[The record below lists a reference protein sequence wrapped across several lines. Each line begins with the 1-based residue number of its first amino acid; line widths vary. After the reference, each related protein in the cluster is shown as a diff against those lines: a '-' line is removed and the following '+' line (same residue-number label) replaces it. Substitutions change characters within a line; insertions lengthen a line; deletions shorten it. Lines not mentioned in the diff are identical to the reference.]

1 MDCNDDFLP
10 LTRNYKN
17 LTVYQIAECIDVVT
31 YYFATTHIGP
41 GDRTRDQMVQGV
53 RSGKQ
58 NIAEGSVDG
67 ATSTEMEIRLM
78 NCARGS
84 MQELR
89 TDYEDYLRRR
99 GLPLWSKDDPRVQ
112 QVRQFVRR
120 CKDPEVYLAKV
131 KERSPETIANIALTM
146 IHAYDYLMER
156 LIESIKRRFLQQGGI
171 KEAMYRARKRALDP
185 TGNPG
190 RTERTERTERNER
203 TGNPENPGNPGS
215 ETPPPTPSPLGKG
228 RGAGP
233 QSSQSS
239 QSSQKS
245 QSSQSSQSSQKS
257 QNSQESQNSQKSQ
270 NNPS

>member
-1 MDCNDDFLP
+1 MDRDDDFLP
-10 LTRNYKN
+10 LKRNYKN

-171 KEAMYRARKRALDP
+171 KEAMYRARKRALAP
-185 TGNPG
+185 
-190 RTERTERTERNER
+190 TERT
-203 TGNPENPGNPGS
+203 ENPGNPGRTGRTGS
-215 ETPPPTPSPLGKG
+215 QPSQRSQPS
-228 RGAGP
+228 
-233 QSSQSS
+233 QNSQSS
-239 QSSQKS
+239 QNKR
-245 QSSQSSQSSQKS
+245 
-257 QNSQESQNSQKSQ
+257 
-270 NNPS
+270 

>member
-1 MDCNDDFLP
+1 MDRDDDFLP
-10 LTRNYKN
+10 LKRNYKN

-112 QVRQFVRR
+112 QVRLFVRR

-131 KERSPETIANIALTM
+131 KERSPDTIANIALTM

-190 RTERTERTERNER
+190 RTENPGRN
-203 TGNPENPGNPGS
+203 GNPGS
-215 ETPPPTPSPLGKG
+215 QPSQRSQPS
-228 RGAGP
+228 
-233 QSSQSS
+233 QNSQSS
-239 QSSQKS
+239 QNKR
-245 QSSQSSQSSQKS
+245 
-257 QNSQESQNSQKSQ
+257 
-270 NNPS
+270 

>member
-1 MDCNDDFLP
+1 MNRDEEFLS
-10 LTRNYKN
+10 LNRNYKN
-17 LTVYQIAECIDVVT
+17 LTVFQLAECIDVVT
-31 YYFATTHIGP
+31 YYFATTHIGN

-99 GLPLWSKDDPRVQ
+99 GLEMWSKDDPRVA
-112 QVRQFVRR
+112 QVRRFVRG
-120 CKDPEVYLAKV
+120 CKDPDVYLAKV

-171 KEAMYRARKRALDP
+171 KEAMYRARKRALENP
-185 TGNPG
+185 TGNLGRTGNPERTEKTGKTGNPG
-190 RTERTERTERNER
+190 RR
-203 TGNPENPGNPGS
+203 ENSQP
-215 ETPPPTPSPLGKG
+215 
-228 RGAGP
+228 
-233 QSSQSS
+233 SQSS
-239 QSSQKS
+239 QQ
-245 QSSQSSQSSQKS
+245 S
-257 QNSQESQNSQKSQ
+257 QNSQPSQQSPQS
-270 NNPS
+270 

>member
-1 MDCNDDFLP
+1 MNRDEEFLS
-10 LTRNYKN
+10 LNRNYKN
-17 LTVYQIAECIDVVT
+17 LTVFQLAECIDVVT
-31 YYFATTHIGP
+31 YYFATTHIGN
-41 GDRTRDQMVQGV
+41 GDRTRDQMVLGV

-99 GLPLWSKDDPRVQ
+99 GLEMWSKDDPRVA
-112 QVRQFVRR
+112 QVRRFVRG
-120 CKDPEVYLAKV
+120 CKDPDVYLAKV

-171 KEAMYRARKRALDP
+171 KEAMYRARKRATGMTGETGMTGRTGIAGETGKTGI
-185 TGNPG
+185 TGNSQ
-190 RTERTERTERNER
+190 
-203 TGNPENPGNPGS
+203 GS
-215 ETPPPTPSPLGKG
+215 QG
-228 RGAGP
+228 
-233 QSSQSS
+233 SQG
-239 QSSQKS
+239 
-245 QSSQSSQSSQKS
+245 
-257 QNSQESQNSQKSQ
+257 SQESQGSQQSQ
-270 NNPS
+270 G